1 MGSSIPIPT
10 PTLARQAA
18 PRVLIIDNYDSYTH
32 NLFHLWRDEQD
43 LAQVVL
49 IRNDQYD
56 WDHVRTRILPHVD
69 AVIISPG
76 PGSPRDLYPGGGP
89 PDQEGWGTD
98 SSSRYRDLGVAGD
111 LLAAY
116 RDAELVAR
124 STTPTAC
131 EQGAVAGGTYSL
143 VPGSSG
149 ASAGPESL
157 RLAVTANAQHGQY
170 PPPWINL
177 PAKPISK
184 GRDHGAVMG
193 AMVLPPIF
201 GVCLGHQAIAAA
213 FGSEVKQAPAIFHG
227 QVSLVHHADASANNH
242 TNALFQGIP
251 SPFRAVRY
259 HSLSVHDPL
268 PESIIPIAWT
278 HDAVS
283 ATETARVVMA
293 LRHRTLP
300 LYGVQFHPESVCTT
314 AGRSMLDNFFQMVDD
329 YWCQSVPTSTPSSPT
344 GLAKTQ
350 RPSTLPIAVQEMSR
364 WRYNSSIPDI
374 NMGRHLSIPTRELK
388 GKPGLAPPAAAPAPQ
403 FSVYCQALP
412 GIMSKATFISPDRD
426 ESALFR
432 HLYSSS
438 PAAFWLDSARKGSP
452 QSRFSYFGDFTGSGA
467 CTMRYR
473 LASKTV
479 TALRHSPTKP
489 MAELVYEAKLSE
501 NLRPRSSLS
510 TNGGDPPTTF
520 WQWLAHWLPD
530 VETSSVL
537 QPWETTELDIANSI
551 PTALAF
557 RCGLVGIMGYDMKAE
572 TMGASPSGDQPTV
585 SLDTP
590 SNSPPSTTSLS
601 TSWPDATF
609 GFTDRCMTLDHD
621 TGSIYLLTLVRTPT
635 HSPAQSPSLSIA
647 DTIGLGLNYAD
658 GRAWTQRMTNRI
670 KEWATRPPQMAK
682 LSLDDLDRRI
692 SRTQISSSSTKP
704 PTAPLNSN
712 DVHVYTT
719 PRVDY
724 VRAIEK
730 SLDYIQRGESYE
742 LCLTTPLVAPL
753 RQPIRGFTQALDF
766 YLRVRR
772 HNPAPYAAFLYWA
785 DIELV
790 IASTS
795 PERFLAVSVSDLEA
809 KVGENGKVER
819 GPAENT
825 TDGSV
830 RWAEMK
836 PIKGTARRPVYPGC
850 SCFQVADDLYTP
862 VASPPSGL
870 WGSSNPGTPA
880 SATLASRLQSP
891 TPSSPS
897 TSVLPS
903 PAATPIRPV
912 PDCFVCWATH
922 EAHDQQ
928 LAVDL
933 AHDVKERAENLMIVD
948 LIRHDLFTDCVPS
961 SVHVPHLMVIE
972 SYQTVH
978 QMVTTVR
985 GQLRPQVGA
994 VQCLTSCFPPGSMT
1008 GAPKHRSVE
1017 ILETLESELRLQ
1029 PVVLGN
1035 GATLAP
1041 APTPPLALSPST
1053 GSGDFIEPTKPCIQR
1068 DDDST
1073 QQQQQPQVEQPTSEP
1088 HVSSGG
1094 HWLQNLDFNRAHGAR
1109 GLYSG
1114 CLGYFSVHGAMDMSV
1129 VIRTTIVGNQG
1140 SQVYLGAGG
1149 AITVLSDPDREYD
1162 EVLTKFSAVWPAIRD
1177 LVGTPND
1184 TVA

>member
-76 PGSPRDLYPGGGP
+76 PGR
-89 PDQEGWGTD
+89 
-98 SSSRYRDLGVAGD
+98 
-111 LLAAY
+111 
-116 RDAELVAR
+116 
-124 STTPTAC
+124 
-131 EQGAVAGGTYSL
+131 
-143 VPGSSG
+143 
-149 ASAGPESL
+149 
-157 RLAVTANAQHGQY
+157 
-170 PPPWINL
+170 
-177 PAKPISK
+177 
-184 GRDHGAVMG
+184 RDHGAVMG

-350 RPSTLPIAVQEMSR
+350 RPSTLPIAVQEM
-364 WRYNSSIPDI
+364 
-374 NMGRHLSIPTRELK
+374 GLK

-467 CTMRYR
+467 CTM
-473 LASKTV
+473 
-479 TALRHSPTKP
+479 P
-489 MAELVYEAKLSE
+489 KLSE
-501 NLRPRSSLS
+501 NLRPRSSSS

-609 GFTDRCMTLDHD
+609 GFTDRCVTLDHD

-658 GRAWTQRMTNRI
+658 
-670 KEWATRPPQMAK
+670 
-682 LSLDDLDRRI
+682 DDLDRRI

-825 TDGSV
+825 TD
-830 RWAEMK
+830 
-836 PIKGTARRPVYPGC
+836 
-850 SCFQVADDLYTP
+850 
-862 VASPPSGL
+862 
-870 WGSSNPGTPA
+870 
-880 SATLASRLQSP
+880 
-891 TPSSPS
+891 
-897 TSVLPS
+897 
-903 PAATPIRPV
+903 
-912 PDCFVCWATH
+912 
-922 EAHDQQ
+922 AHDQQ

-1017 ILETLESELRLQ
+1017 ILETLE
-1029 PVVLGN
+1029 
-1035 GATLAP
+1035 T
-1041 APTPPLALSPST
+1041 
-1053 GSGDFIEPTKPCIQR
+1053 
-1068 DDDST
+1068 
-1073 QQQQQPQVEQPTSEP
+1073 
-1088 HVSSGG
+1088 
-1094 HWLQNLDFNRAHGAR
+1094 R